1 MSELDLVVA
10 ADGGIPAD
18 QLRRLGVLP
27 GARLRVLDAD
37 VTGSDDGFVPAHLE
51 DRDGHTVI
59 VPDQPVPPLTAEATR
74 AAIERSR
81 R

>member
-10 ADGGIPAD
+10 ADGSIPAD
-18 QLRRLGVLP
+18 QLRRLGVRP
-27 GARLRVLDAD
+27 GAHLRVLDAD